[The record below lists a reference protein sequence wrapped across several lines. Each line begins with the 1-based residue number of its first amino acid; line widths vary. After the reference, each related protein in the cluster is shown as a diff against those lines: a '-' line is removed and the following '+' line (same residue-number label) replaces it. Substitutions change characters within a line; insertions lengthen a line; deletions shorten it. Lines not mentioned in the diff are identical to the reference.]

1 MSAKVAEGSDYS
13 ISFSGICKHCGNAT
27 LMHIIELNIQ
37 SCAFCHQTDSAS
49 FEVVKKRQVQSG
61 LEVIMGTSNAG

>member
-13 ISFSGICKHCGNAT
+13 INFSGICKHCGNAT

-37 SCAFCHQTDSAS
+37 SCAFCHHSESEAMTILRPQQ
-49 FEVVKKRQVQSG
+49 KKPNHENVA
-61 LEVIMGTSNAG
+61 T